1 MQIKILW
8 VGKTKNVSIRNLFDD
23 YLNRIRHMVSCEIIE
38 TRDFSKRRSLQG
50 AELMKIEA
58 AEITRFLGDQ
68 SRVVA
73 LDEKGRE
80 FSSAEFA
87 RWLEAEQNRGARE
100 IDFIIGG
107 PEGLDASIV
116 NRSNLKLSLGKMT
129 WTHEMCRLLLIEQIY
144 RALGML
150 RNIPYHRA

>member
-23 YLNRIRHMVSCEIIE
+23 YLSRIRHMVSCEIVE
-38 TRDFSKRRSLQG
+38 TRDFSKRRSLRG
-50 AELMKIEA
+50 AKLLTSEA
-58 AEITRFLGDQ
+58 EEIARFIGDN
-68 SRVVA
+68 SRIVA
-73 LDEKGRE
+73 LDEKGKE

-87 RWLEAEQNRGARE
+87 RWFDAEQNSGVRE
-100 IDFIIGG
+100 IDFVIGG

-116 NRSNLKLSLGKMT
+116 ARSHLRLSLGKMT

-144 RALGML
+144 RALGIL